1 MGKITVPALR
11 TVLVVVLAGSLFVQ
25 TVMVALPADD
35 MEDGVLADGRLPL
48 LLIVVL
54 GIGAAQAVLVCAWR
68 LVAALCEVLD
78 CRPGDLLRWEAESLP
93 GEATAA
99 GRHR

>member
-1 MGKITVPALR
+1 MGKTTVPALR
-11 TVLVVVLAGSLFVQ
+11 TVLVVMLAGSLFVQ

-35 MEDGVLADGRLPL
+35 MEGGVLADRRLPL

-54 GIGAAQAVLVCAWR
+54 GIGAAQAVLVCVWR
-68 LVAALCEVLD
+68 LVATLCEVLD
-78 CRPGDLLRWEAESLP
+78 CRPGDLLRGEAESLP
-93 GEATAA
+93 GEATTV

>member
-11 TVLVVVLAGSLFVQ
+11 TVLVVMLACSLFVQ
-25 TVMVALPADD
+25 TVLVALPADD
-35 MEDGVLADGRLPL
+35 MEDGVLADGRPPL
-48 LLIVVL
+48 LLIAIL
-54 GIGAAQAVLVCAWR
+54 GIGAAQTVLVCVWR
-68 LVAALCEVLD
+68 LVAMLCEVLD
-78 CRPGDLLRWEAESLP
+78 CRPGDLLRGEAESLP